1 MAISVLQDIGITDIA
16 LSAAIDPV
24 QKVAG
29 VGQYISIA
37 SSISILIAVVVP
49 SSPMRDD
56 DED

>member
-24 QKVAG
+24 QKVSG